1 MEEIKEKLELI
12 KKYLTDNFKCEAIVL
27 FGSYSRN
34 TQNAESDID
43 IAIKLKEKI
52 GAKQLFYAKNEL
64 EDITNKD
71 IDLIDLDNIQDGIRY
86 EILINGIPLYVEDEL
101 KFELYKLDMYREY
114 LELNESRQII
124 IDNIKKGGN

>member
-12 KKYLTDNFKCEAIVL
+12 KKYLIDNFKCEAIVL

-124 IDNIKKGGN
+124 IDNIKKGEK

>member
-34 TQNAESDID
+34 TQNTESDID

-64 EDITNKD
+64 EDIVSKD

-114 LELNESRQII
+114 LELNEARQII